1 MKAKEL
7 RIGNFIY
14 ADGLHGGV
22 IKTVEGIDVKG
33 TLREEN
39 RVILFKDHPVG
50 EFIQHCK
57 GIPLTEEWLLKFGF
71 KKVLDEYK
79 NELWEYQYDN
89 GSQIRLWNYNNEGY
103 FFELHDSHPAI
114 KYIHSLQ
121 NFIFALTGKE
131 LELKKEETTETK

>member
-1 MKAKEL
+1 MKATEL
-7 RIGNFIY
+7 RLGNFIY

-71 KKVLDEYK
+71 SFDKLNFYRLDK
-79 NELWEYQYDN
+79 RLIVVRGKRFIDFGSDVEL
-89 GSQIRLWNYNNEGY
+89 
-103 FFELHDSHPAI
+103 
-114 KYIHSLQ
+114 KYVHQLQ
-121 NFIFALTGKE
+121 NFFFALTGTE
-131 LELKKEETTETK
+131 LSMTTEHCFETK